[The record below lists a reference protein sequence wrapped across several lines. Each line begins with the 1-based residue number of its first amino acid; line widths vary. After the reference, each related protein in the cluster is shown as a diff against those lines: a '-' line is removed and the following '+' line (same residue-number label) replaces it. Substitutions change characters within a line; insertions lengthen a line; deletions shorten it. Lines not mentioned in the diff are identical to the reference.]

1 MSRLNCLSAVAG
13 NSTRWALRKASS
25 SSFIISEWPD
35 TQGSL
40 FGLPALG
47 ARVRSRTSESRSLG
61 YAKSVNR
68 HDLSFEPEQVST
80 VTLSRYTDC
89 NTSLESFRS
98 LTPNSTLGQRSF
110 VDQ

>member
-35 TQGSL
+35 MQGSV

-47 ARVRSRTSESRSLG
+47 TKVQTHTSENQSL
-61 YAKSVNR
+61 R
-68 HDLSFEPEQVST
+68 
-80 VTLSRYTDC
+80 
-89 NTSLESFRS
+89 ESG
-98 LTPNSTLGQRSF
+98 TPSQ
-110 VDQ
+110 